1 MNQAVNFIKNRLSL
15 RNPQTES
22 LEILSEITN
31 LLSLSKTPKTIQE
44 NGSLISDL
52 AFLKAEEEK
61 IKSLSSRYSEIK
73 KFSEF
78 ERDFP
83 NICFSLATGV
93 GKTRLMGAFIAP
105 VALLGGSIVTRA
117 AWYTA
122 GLVGG
127 LSVVAA
133 TAPSEKFLNMTG
145 PLAIGLGGVFAA
157 SLGA

>member
-1 MNQAVNFIKNRLSL
+1 MRSLPYEPNTIGAKQFAWVFQA
-15 RNPQTES
+15 
-22 LEILSEITN
+22 
-31 LLSLSKTPKTIQE
+31 
-44 NGSLISDL
+44 
-52 AFLKAEEEK
+52 A
-61 IKSLSSRYSEIK
+61 
-73 KFSEF
+73 
-78 ERDFP
+78 
-83 NICFSLATGV
+83 
-93 GKTRLMGAFIAP
+93 LMGAFIAP